1 MSPRSTVPAAIAVA
15 AVLAAL
21 AWWMLRPPA
30 PEGPSAP
37 AQAGGPAVPAGR
49 DAGGAGKAPSRIE
62 AAWKLRGTGS
72 VDGILRE
79 YGTDRA
85 LGGVRVR
92 VAAGVPGPGLS
103 VEATTLP
110 DGSFEIGKVPN
121 FEAWGFTAL
130 VSPPLAPPEMAGVGV
145 IEGRVTHLGVVY
157 ATPGFSVPG
166 VVVDEA
172 GSPVAGATVKA
183 VRARPPEVRKDFLR
197 VIRELPRPHPA
208 VESAVTGAD
217 GRFAMKRLVPGN
229 YDFEVAARGFRTTA
243 ARGVIVAPEAASRD
257 IRVVL
262 ARGCTLKGRV
272 VRRTEGPIEGLNV
285 VCILQ
290 PENDNEIFEIFEKAI
305 AVTSETGEFLLEGLA
320 PGVHSVSVEV
330 ANEPYHLAVNV
341 TVPREGYLEILI
353 EGDAWLE
360 GVVADDK
367 GGAIAG
373 AQIYVLN
380 FRGET
385 PLVGFS
391 VTDAQ
396 GHYRINSLKSGPVQ
410 LFMVQAEGWG
420 TYPEDF
426 LNIIRGGSSDVILKP
441 GRNEKDVTLGRGGVV
456 RGTVLEQG
464 TQNPVEGARVSLA
477 SLASVFGGQRTGTTD
492 AQGRFEI
499 GSVPIGGAVLVA
511 SKDGWVQPG
520 LSPQSMAMMA
530 MQVMGGAKADPG
542 KGLTVVIAK
551 PGDVVERT
559 LELSRGTFIRGT
571 VVTPAGEPLA
581 GARVSVE
588 FSSHPGG
595 MMRMVASFFPLG
607 EPRLS
612 GTNGAFEL
620 PSPPAGQK
628 VAITAKAQ
636 GYLDARSEDLLTKAG
651 EAIEGVVVRLREGA
665 VLEGKVTAP
674 GGKPVEGALV
684 RYAKEEDGQDYGRQ
698 WRLQSAPPHRTD
710 DAGAFRIPNVDPGRL
725 VVQFSHPAF
734 VSVSRLDVEAADGK
748 TAEVSAELGAALSLS
763 GKVVGPDG
771 KPFGGARI
779 GLDRE
784 GEPLEGADPYFSPP
798 RDLASAVDGTF
809 SAQGLLPGSYRVWAS
824 SDGCADSDPVVVEA
838 GAGAVTLRL
847 ASAFVI
853 AGTVRTRQGA
863 ALSNVRMRA
872 RKEGSDQGWDGSANT
887 NRDGRFE
894 IRDLPAGTYEVL
906 AEAGWGVGSS
916 RPNLVPA
923 SVKGVAAGTQDLL
936 VEVEEGLRIT
946 GVVLKADGT
955 PVPEGWL
962 SASRIVKDPAKESAV
977 SSNAPVID
985 GKFELTGLAPGKYWI
1000 QVGGQDLPSKQV
1012 KADAGTEGVKI
1023 QFGQGGGID
1032 GIVLRPDGTPAAKA
1046 QVHASGSEGTAY
1058 GLAGADGRFSLRELS
1073 AGTYS
1078 LGARLEVDGKDLD
1091 GSVAEV
1097 AVTTGANTGNVE
1109 ILLRAPE

>member
-1 MSPRSTVPAAIAVA
+1 
-15 AVLAAL
+15 
-21 AWWMLRPPA
+21 
-30 PEGPSAP
+30 
-37 AQAGGPAVPAGR
+37 
-49 DAGGAGKAPSRIE
+49 
-62 AAWKLRGTGS
+62 

-92 VAAGVPGPGLS
+92 VAAGVPGPGLAL
-103 VEATTLP
+103 EATTLP
-110 DGSFEIGKVPN
+110 DGSFEIPRVPN
-121 FEAWGFTAL
+121 FEAWVFTAL
-130 VSPPLAPPEMAGVGV
+130 VGPPLAPPELGGVGV
-145 IEGRVTHLGVVY
+145 IEGRVTHLGIVY

-166 VVVDEA
+166 VVMDEA
-172 GSPVAGATVKA
+172 GAPVPGASVKA

-197 VIRELPRPHPA
+197 VIRELPRPHAA
-208 VESAVTGAD
+208 VDSAVTGAD

-229 YDFEVAARGFRTTA
+229 YDFEVAAKGFRTTA
-243 ARGVIVAPEAASRD
+243 ARGVIVAPEASSRD
-257 IRVVL
+257 IRIVL

-272 VRRTEGPIEGLNV
+272 VRRTEGPIEGLTV
-285 VCILQ
+285 VGILQ
-290 PENDNEIFEIFEKAI
+290 PGNDNEIFEIFEKSI
-305 AVTSETGEFLLEGLA
+305 AVTSETGEFVLEGLA
-320 PGVHSVSVEV
+320 PGVHTVGVEV

-341 TVPREGYLEILI
+341 SVPREGYLEILI

-360 GVVADDK
+360 GAVTDDR

-373 AQIYVLN
+373 AQIYVLRLN
-380 FRGET
+380 SET
-385 PLVGFS
+385 PVVGFS

-396 GHYRINSLKSGPVQ
+396 GRYRINALKSGPVQ

-420 TYPEDF
+420 TYPEEF
-426 LNIIRGGSSDVILKP
+426 LNMLRGGSSDVILRP

-456 RGTVLEQG
+456 KGVVLEQG
-464 TQNPVEGARVSLA
+464 TQTPVEGARVSLA
-477 SLASVFGGQRTGTTD
+477 SIASLFGGQRTGTTD

-499 GSVPIGGAVLVA
+499 GSVPIGGAILVA

-520 LSPQSMAMMA
+520 LSPQSMGMMA
-530 MQVMGGAKADPG
+530 MQVMGGGKADPG

-588 FSSHPGG
+588 FASHPGG
-595 MMRMVASFFPLG
+595 MMRAVASFFPLG

-612 GTNGAFEL
+612 GTNGTFEL

-628 VAITAKAQ
+628 VAVTAKAQ

-651 EAIEGVVVRLREGA
+651 EPLEGVVVKLREGA
-665 VLEGKVTAP
+665 VLQGKVTAP

-684 RYAKEEDGQDYGRQ
+684 RFAREEDGEDYGRQ

-710 DAGAFRIPNVDPGRL
+710 EAGAFRIPNVDPGRL
-725 VVQFSHPAF
+725 VVQFSHPSF
-734 VSVSRLDVEAADGK
+734 VSVSRMDVEAVDGK

-763 GKVVGPDG
+763 GKVLGPDG
-771 KPFGGARI
+771 RPFPGARI
-779 GLDRE
+779 GLNRE
-784 GEPLEGADPYFSPP
+784 GDPLEGADPYFSPP
-798 RDLASAVDGTF
+798 RDLVAAGDGSF

-824 SDGCADSDPVVVEA
+824 CDGCADSDPVVVEA
-838 GAGAVTLRL
+838 GATAVTLRL

-853 AGTVRTRQGA
+853 SGTVRTRQGA
-863 ALSNVRMRA
+863 VLSNVRMRA
-872 RKEGSDQGWDGSANT
+872 RKEGSDQDWDGSANT

-923 SVKGVAAGTQDLL
+923 SMKGVAAGTQDLL

-962 SASRIVKDPAKESAV
+962 NANRVVKDPAKDSGV

-1012 KADAGTEGVKI
+1012 TAEAGTEGLKI
-1023 QFGQGGGID
+1023 QYGQGGGID
-1032 GIVLRPDGTPAAKA
+1032 GRVLKPDGTPAAGA
-1046 QVHASGSEGTAY
+1046 WVSANGTEGSAWNQSGP
-1058 GLAGADGRFSLRELS
+1058 DGRFSLRELP

-1078 LGARLEVDGKDLD
+1078 VSTSLELDGKAHS
-1091 GSVAEV
+1091 GTVAGV
-1097 AVTTGANTGNVE
+1097 AVAAGGNTGGVE
-1109 ILLRAPE
+1109 ILLQADR